1 MRDKKKLLLLM
12 DKGGKQTLSGLLR
25 KSTFFTE
32 DKAKFYFKQIVKA
45 VAYCHTKGVCHRDLK
60 P

>member
-1 MRDKKKLLLLM
+1 M